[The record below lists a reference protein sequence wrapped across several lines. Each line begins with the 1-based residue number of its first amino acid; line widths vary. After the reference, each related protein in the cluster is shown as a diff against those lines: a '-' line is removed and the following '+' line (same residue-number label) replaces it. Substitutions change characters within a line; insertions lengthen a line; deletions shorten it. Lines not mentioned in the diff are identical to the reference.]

1 MSTVL
6 TIQEANKTFFSSGKK
21 NQALSNVTLDIA
33 AGERVALIGASGS
46 GKSTLIRA
54 ISGLEILDK
63 NSGELCINGRQLQSH
78 GQLSNNVRQIRNEIG
93 IIFQQFNLVNQLD
106 VMTNVLIGIC
116 PQKNIF
122 EIICKKFTL
131 EEKARALD
139 ALEKVGLVDFAY
151 QRSSTLSGGQQQRVA
166 IARALIKGVKI
177 LLADE
182 PVASLDPESSR
193 KVMETIV
200 NLSQK
205 LDLTFLTSLHQIPV
219 ARKYCDRTIA
229 LNKGAVVFDGATKAL
244 TSDILAE
251 LYGSNLEDLVMDED
265 FSSVKEASI
274 SEPKLILV
282 H

>member
-1 MSTVL
+1 MSSVL
-6 TIQEANKTFFSSGKK
+6 RIKAASKTFISSGKK
-21 NQALSNVTLDIA
+21 NQALSNVTIDIV

-54 ISGLEILDK
+54 ISGLETLDK
-63 NSGELCINGRQLQSH
+63 SSGELSVNGREIQSR
-78 GQLSNNVRQIRNEIG
+78 GELSNQVRQIRNEIG

-106 VMTNVLIGIC
+106 VITNVLIGIC
-116 PQKNIF
+116 PQKSIF
-122 EIICKKFTL
+122 ETICRKFSL

-139 ALEKVGLVDFAY
+139 ALDKVGLADIAY

-166 IARALIKGVKI
+166 IARALIKGAKI

-182 PVASLDPESSR
+182 PVASLDPESAR

-205 LDLTFLTSLHQIPV
+205 LNLTFMTSLHQIPV
-219 ARKYCDRTIA
+219 ARKYCERTIA
-229 LNKGAVVFDGATKAL
+229 LNKGVVVFDDPTKEL
-244 TSDILAE
+244 TAAILAE
-251 LYGSNLEDLVMDED
+251 LYGSNLEDLVIDED
-265 FSSVKEASI
+265 FSALKEAAI
-274 SEPKLILV
+274 SEPKLTLV

>member
-1 MSTVL
+1 MSSVL
-6 TIQEANKTFFSSGKK
+6 RIKAASKTFISSGKK
-21 NQALSNVTLDIA
+21 NQALSNVTIDIV

-54 ISGLEILDK
+54 ISGLETLDK
-63 NSGELCINGRQLQSH
+63 SSGELSVNGREIQSR
-78 GQLSNNVRQIRNEIG
+78 GELSNQVRQIRNEIG

-106 VMTNVLIGIC
+106 VITNVLIGIC
-116 PQKNIF
+116 PQKSIF
-122 EIICKKFTL
+122 ETICRKFSL

-139 ALEKVGLVDFAY
+139 ALDNVGLADIAY

-166 IARALIKGVKI
+166 IARALIKGAKI

-182 PVASLDPESSR
+182 PVASLDPESAR

-205 LDLTFLTSLHQIPV
+205 LNLTFMTSLHQIPV
-219 ARKYCDRTIA
+219 ARKYCERTIA
-229 LNKGAVVFDGATKAL
+229 LNKGVVVFDDPTKEL
-244 TSDILAE
+244 TAAILAE
-251 LYGSNLEDLVMDED
+251 LYGSNLEDLVIDED
-265 FSSVKEASI
+265 FSALKEAAI
-274 SEPKLILV
+274 SEPKLTLV

>member
-63 NSGELCINGRQLQSH
+63 NSGELCINGRQIQSH

>member
-21 NQALSNVTLDIA
+21 NQALSNVTLEIA

-63 NSGELCINGRQLQSH
+63 NSGELCINGREIQSH

-166 IARALIKGVKI
+166 IARALIKGAKI

-244 TSDILAE
+244 TSEILAE
-251 LYGSNLEDLVMDED
+251 LYGSNLEDLEMDED
-265 FSSVKEASI
+265 FSSAKEASI
-274 SEPKLILV
+274 SEPKLTLV

>member
-21 NQALSNVTLDIA
+21 NQALSNVTLEIA

-63 NSGELCINGRQLQSH
+63 NSGELCINGREIQSH

-166 IARALIKGVKI
+166 IARALIKGAKI

-182 PVASLDPESSR
+182 PVASLDPESAR

-205 LDLTFLTSLHQIPV
+205 LDLTFMTSLHQIPV
-219 ARKYCDRTIA
+219 ARKYCERTIA
-229 LNKGAVVFDGATKAL
+229 LNKGVVVFDGPTKEL
-244 TSDILAE
+244 TTAILAE
-251 LYGSNLEDLVMDED
+251 LYGSNLEDLVIDED
-265 FSSVKEASI
+265 FSSIKEADI
-274 SEPKLILV
+274 SEPKLTLV

>member
-1 MSTVL
+1 VSTVL

>member
-1 MSTVL
+1 MSSVL
-6 TIQEANKTFFSSGKK
+6 TVKVANKTFFSSGKK
-21 NQALSNVTLDIA
+21 NQALSNVTIDIA

-54 ISGLEILDK
+54 ISGLETLDK
-63 NSGELCINGRQLQSH
+63 SSSELSVNGREIQSH
-78 GQLSNNVRQIRNEIG
+78 GQLSKNVRQIRNEIG

-116 PQKNIF
+116 PQKSIF
-122 EIICKKFTL
+122 EIICRKFSL

-139 ALEKVGLVDFAY
+139 ALDKVGLADIAY

-166 IARALIKGVKI
+166 IARALIKGAKI

-182 PVASLDPESSR
+182 PVASLDPESAR

-205 LDLTFLTSLHQIPV
+205 LDLTFMTSLHQIPV
-219 ARKYCDRTIA
+219 ARKYCERTIA
-229 LNKGAVVFDGATKAL
+229 LNKGVVVFDGPTKEL
-244 TSDILAE
+244 TSAILAD
-251 LYGSNLEDLVMDED
+251 LYGSNLEELVIEEG
-265 FSSVKEASI
+265 FSSIKEATI
-274 SEPKLILV
+274 SEPKLTLV

>member
-6 TIQEANKTFFSSGKK
+6 TIQEANKTFFSGGKN
-21 NQALSNVTLDIA
+21 NQALNNVTINIV

-54 ISGLEILDK
+54 ISGLETLDK
-63 NSGELCINGRQLQSH
+63 SSGELWINGRVIQSH
-78 GQLSNNVRQIRNEIG
+78 GQLSKNVRQIRNEIG

-116 PQKNIF
+116 PQKSVF
-122 EIICKKFTL
+122 EIISRRFSL

-139 ALEKVGLVDFAY
+139 ALDKVGLVDFAY

-166 IARALIKGVKI
+166 IARALIKGAKI
-177 LLADE
+177 LFADE

-219 ARKYCDRTIA
+219 ARKYCERTIA
-229 LNKGAVVFDGATKAL
+229 LNKGAVVFDGPTKEL
-244 TSDILAE
+244 TAVILAE
-251 LYGSNLEDLVMDED
+251 LYGSNLEDLVVDED
-265 FSSVKEASI
+265 SSIEEAGI
-274 SEPKLILV
+274 SEPKLTLV

>member
-1 MSTVL
+1 MSSVL
-6 TIQEANKTFFSSGKK
+6 TIQAANKTFFSSGKK
-21 NQALSNVTLDIA
+21 NQALSNVTLEIA

-63 NSGELCINGRQLQSH
+63 NSGELCINGREIQSH

-106 VMTNVLIGIC
+106 VITNVLIGIC

-166 IARALIKGVKI
+166 IARALIKGAKI

-229 LNKGAVVFDGATKAL
+229 LNKGVVVFDGATKVL
-244 TSDILAE
+244 TPAILAE
-251 LYGSNLEDLVMDED
+251 LYGSNLEDLEMGED
-265 FSSVKEASI
+265 FSSIKEADV
-274 SEPKLILV
+274 SEPKLTLV
-282 H
+282 Y

>member
-1 MSTVL
+1 MSGVL
-6 TIQEANKTFFSSGKK
+6 SIKEATKTFYSGGKN
-21 NQALSNVTLDIA
+21 NQALNNVTINIV

-54 ISGLEILDK
+54 ISGLETLDK
-63 NSGELCINGRQLQSH
+63 SSGELWINGRVIQSH
-78 GQLSNNVRQIRNEIG
+78 GQLSKNVRQIRNEIG

-116 PQKNIF
+116 PQKSVF
-122 EIICKKFTL
+122 EIISRRFSL

-139 ALEKVGLVDFAY
+139 ALDKVGLVDFAY

-166 IARALIKGVKI
+166 IARALIKGAKI

-219 ARKYCDRTIA
+219 ARKYCERAIA
-229 LNKGAVVFDGATKAL
+229 LNKGAVVFDGPTKEL
-244 TSDILAE
+244 TAVILAE
-251 LYGSNLEDLVMDED
+251 LYGSNLEDLVVDED
-265 FSSVKEASI
+265 SSIEEAGI
-274 SEPKLILV
+274 SEPKLTLV

>member
-1 MSTVL
+1 MSSVL
-6 TIQEANKTFFSSGKK
+6 TIKAASKTFISSGKK
-21 NQALSNVTLDIA
+21 NQALSNVTTDIL

-54 ISGLEILDK
+54 ISGLETLDK
-63 NSGELCINGRQLQSH
+63 SSGELSVNGREIQSN
-78 GQLSNNVRQIRNEIG
+78 GQLSNQVRQIRNEIG

-106 VMTNVLIGIC
+106 VITNVLIGIC
-116 PQKNIF
+116 PQKSIF
-122 EIICKKFTL
+122 ETICRKFSL

-139 ALEKVGLVDFAY
+139 ALDKVGLADIAY

-166 IARALIKGVKI
+166 IARALIKGAKI

-182 PVASLDPESSR
+182 PVASLDPESAR

-205 LDLTFLTSLHQIPV
+205 LNLTFMTSLHQIPV
-219 ARKYCDRTIA
+219 ARKYCERTIA
-229 LNKGAVVFDGATKAL
+229 LNKGVVVFDGPTKEL
-244 TSDILAE
+244 TAAILAE
-251 LYGSNLEDLVMDED
+251 LYGSNLEDLVIDED
-265 FSSVKEASI
+265 FSALKEAAI
-274 SEPKLILV
+274 SEPKLTLV

>member
-1 MSTVL
+1 
-6 TIQEANKTFFSSGKK
+6 
-21 NQALSNVTLDIA
+21 
-33 AGERVALIGASGS
+33 VALIGASGS

-54 ISGLEILDK
+54 ISGLETLDK
-63 NSGELCINGRQLQSH
+63 SSGELSLNGRKIQSH
-78 GQLSNNVRQIRNEIG
+78 GRLSNHVRQIRNEIG

-106 VMTNVLIGIC
+106 VITNVLIGIC
-116 PQKNIF
+116 PQKSIF
-122 EIICKKFTL
+122 ETICRKFSL

-139 ALEKVGLVDFAY
+139 ALDKVGLADFAY

-166 IARALIKGVKI
+166 IARALIKGAKI

-205 LDLTFLTSLHQIPV
+205 LDLTFITSLHQIPV
-219 ARKYCDRTIA
+219 ARKYCERTIA
-229 LNKGAVVFDGATKAL
+229 LNKGVVVFDGPTKEL
-244 TSDILAE
+244 TAAILAE
-251 LYGSNLEDLVMDED
+251 LYGSNLEDLVIDED
-265 FSSVKEASI
+265 FSALKEAPIPVS
-274 SEPKLILV
+274 KLTLV

>member
-1 MSTVL
+1 MSSVL
-6 TIQEANKTFFSSGKK
+6 TIKAANKTFISSGKK
-21 NQALSNVTLDIA
+21 NQALSNVTIDIV

-54 ISGLEILDK
+54 ISGLETLDK
-63 NSGELCINGRQLQSH
+63 SSGELSVNGREIQSN
-78 GQLSNNVRQIRNEIG
+78 GQLSNQVRQIRNEIG

-106 VMTNVLIGIC
+106 VITNVLIGIC
-116 PQKNIF
+116 PQKSIF
-122 EIICKKFTL
+122 ETICRKFSL

-139 ALEKVGLVDFAY
+139 ALDKVGLADIAY

-166 IARALIKGVKI
+166 IARALIKGAKI

-182 PVASLDPESSR
+182 PVASLDPESAR

-205 LDLTFLTSLHQIPV
+205 LNLTFMTSLHQIPV
-219 ARKYCDRTIA
+219 ARKYCERTIA
-229 LNKGAVVFDGATKAL
+229 LNKGVVVFDGPTKEL
-244 TSDILAE
+244 TAAILAE
-251 LYGSNLEDLVMDED
+251 LYGSNLEDLVIDED
-265 FSSVKEASI
+265 FSALKEAAI

>member
-21 NQALSNVTLDIA
+21 NQALSNVTLEIA

-63 NSGELCINGRQLQSH
+63 NSGELCINGRQIQSH
-78 GQLSNNVRQIRNEIG
+78 GQLSNKVRQIRNEIG

-122 EIICKKFTL
+122 EIICKEFTL

-166 IARALIKGVKI
+166 IARALIKGAKI

-244 TSDILAE
+244 TSDILAD
-251 LYGSNLEDLVMDED
+251 LYGSNLEDLEMDED
-265 FSSVKEASI
+265 FSSVEEASI
-274 SEPKLILV
+274 SEPKLTLV

>member
-1 MSTVL
+1 MTKML
-6 TIQEANKTFFSSGKK
+6 TIKAASKTFLSNGKK
-21 NQALSNVTLDIA
+21 NQALSNVTIDIV

-63 NSGELCINGRQLQSH
+63 NSGELAVNGHEIQSH
-78 GQLSNNVRQIRNEIG
+78 GQLSKDVRKIRNEIG

-122 EIICKKFTL
+122 EIVCRRFSL

-139 ALEKVGLVDFAY
+139 ALDKVGLADFAY

-166 IARALIKGVKI
+166 IARALIKGAKI

-182 PVASLDPESSR
+182 PVASLDPESAR

-205 LDLTFLTSLHQIPV
+205 LDLTFMTSLHQLPV
-219 ARKYCDRTIA
+219 ARKYCERTIA
-229 LNKGAVVFDGATKAL
+229 LNKGVVVFDGPTKEL
-244 TSDILAE
+244 TAVILAE
-251 LYGSNLEDLVMDED
+251 LYGSNLEELDMDED
-265 FSSVKEASI
+265 FPSKKESGI
-274 SEPKLILV
+274 SEAKLTLV

>member
-1 MSTVL
+1 VSTVL

-166 IARALIKGVKI
+166 IARALIKGAKI

>member
-1 MSTVL
+1 MSSVL
-6 TIQEANKTFFSSGKK
+6 RIKAASKTFISSGKK
-21 NQALSNVTLDIA
+21 NQALSNVTIDIV

-54 ISGLEILDK
+54 ISGLETLDK
-63 NSGELCINGRQLQSH
+63 SSGELSVNGREIQSN
-78 GQLSNNVRQIRNEIG
+78 GQLSNQVRQIRNEIG

-106 VMTNVLIGIC
+106 VITNVLIGIC
-116 PQKNIF
+116 PQKSIF
-122 EIICKKFTL
+122 ETICRKFSL

-139 ALEKVGLVDFAY
+139 ALDKVGLADIAY

-166 IARALIKGVKI
+166 IARALIKGAKI

-182 PVASLDPESSR
+182 PVASLDPESAR

-205 LDLTFLTSLHQIPV
+205 LNLTFMTSLHQIPV
-219 ARKYCDRTIA
+219 ARKYCERTIA
-229 LNKGAVVFDGATKAL
+229 LNKGVVVFDDPTKEL
-244 TSDILAE
+244 TAAILAE
-251 LYGSNLEDLVMDED
+251 LYGSNLEDLVIDED
-265 FSSVKEASI
+265 FSALKEAAI
-274 SEPKLILV
+274 SEPKLTLV

>member
-1 MSTVL
+1 MSGVL
-6 TIQEANKTFFSSGKK
+6 SIKEATKTFYSGGKN
-21 NQALSNVTLDIA
+21 NQALNNVTINIV

-54 ISGLEILDK
+54 ISGLETLDK
-63 NSGELCINGRQLQSH
+63 SSGELWINGRVIQSH
-78 GQLSNNVRQIRNEIG
+78 GQLSKNVRQIRNEIG

-116 PQKNIF
+116 PQKSVF
-122 EIICKKFTL
+122 EIISRRFSL

-139 ALEKVGLVDFAY
+139 ALDKVGLVDFAY

-166 IARALIKGVKI
+166 IARALIKGAKI

-219 ARKYCDRTIA
+219 ARKYCERTIA
-229 LNKGAVVFDGATKAL
+229 LNKGAVVFDGPTKEL
-244 TSDILAE
+244 TAVILAE
-251 LYGSNLEDLVMDED
+251 LYGSNLEDLVVDED
-265 FSSVKEASI
+265 SSFEEAGI
-274 SEPKLILV
+274 SEPKLTLV

>member
-21 NQALSNVTLDIA
+21 NQALSNVTLEIA

-63 NSGELCINGRQLQSH
+63 NSGELCINGRQIQSH
-78 GQLSNNVRQIRNEIG
+78 GQLSNKVRQIRNEIG

-116 PQKNIF
+116 PQKNIY

-166 IARALIKGVKI
+166 IARALIKGAKI

-265 FSSVKEASI
+265 FSSVKEANI
-274 SEPKLILV
+274 SEPKLTLV

>member
-1 MSTVL
+1 MSSVL
-6 TIQEANKTFFSSGKK
+6 TIKAASKTFISSGKK
-21 NQALSNVTLDIA
+21 NQALSNVTIDIA

-54 ISGLEILDK
+54 ISGLETLDK
-63 NSGELCINGRQLQSH
+63 SSGELSVNGREIQSH
-78 GQLSNNVRQIRNEIG
+78 GELSNHVRQIRNEIG

-106 VMTNVLIGIC
+106 VITNVLIGIC
-116 PQKNIF
+116 PQKSIF
-122 EIICKKFTL
+122 ETICRKFSL

-139 ALEKVGLVDFAY
+139 ALDKVGLADIAY

-166 IARALIKGVKI
+166 IARALIKGAKI

-182 PVASLDPESSR
+182 PVASLDPESAR

-205 LDLTFLTSLHQIPV
+205 LNLTFMTSLHQIPV
-219 ARKYCDRTIA
+219 ARKYCERTIA
-229 LNKGAVVFDGATKAL
+229 LNKGVVVFDGPTKEL
-244 TSDILAE
+244 TAAILAD
-251 LYGSNLEDLVMDED
+251 LYGSNLEELVIEEG
-265 FSSVKEASI
+265 FSALKEAAI
-274 SEPKLILV
+274 SEPKLTLV

>member
-1 MSTVL
+1 MSGVL
-6 TIQEANKTFFSSGKK
+6 SIKEATKTFYSGGKN
-21 NQALSNVTLDIA
+21 NQALSNVTINIV

-54 ISGLEILDK
+54 ISGLETLDK
-63 NSGELCINGRQLQSH
+63 SSGELWINGRVIQSH
-78 GQLSNNVRQIRNEIG
+78 GQLSKNVRQIRNEIG

-116 PQKNIF
+116 PQKSIF
-122 EIICKKFTL
+122 EIISRRFSL

-139 ALEKVGLVDFAY
+139 ALDKVGLVDFAY

-166 IARALIKGVKI
+166 IARALIKGTKI

-219 ARKYCDRTIA
+219 ARKYCERTIA
-229 LNKGAVVFDGATKAL
+229 LNKGAVVFDGPTKEL
-244 TSDILAE
+244 TAVILAE
-251 LYGSNLEDLVMDED
+251 LYGSNLEDLVVDED
-265 FSSVKEASI
+265 SSIEEAGI
-274 SEPKLILV
+274 SEPKLTLV